1 MASRPVDP
9 GRSLYEALGVKP
21 RTSMAHP
28 VRSHS
33 LAHGSLAAV
42 WCTRI
47 RGELATG
54 CRSSHHKLVFGRPG
68 WVRTMM
74 QPCASAAKFRS
85 GGSILHRG
93 LKARLLLGAP
103 PPRIVIG
110 NPPEESRERAPK
122 LCFGQAIHAAG
133 RRTTPSGT
141 SPVLTIRHSP
151 MSSFLASATI
161 MVLRVLPRASAVRA
175 RYHFAKAL
183 SF

>member
-1 MASRPVDP
+1 
-9 GRSLYEALGVKP
+9 
-21 RTSMAHP
+21 MAHP

-54 CRSSHHKLVFGRPG
+54 CRSSHHKLVFGRPM

-74 QPCASAAKFRS
+74 QPCASAAKVRS
-85 GGSILHRG
+85 GGSILHHG
-93 LKARLLLGAP
+93 LKARLLRGAP
-103 PPRIVIG
+103 PPRIIIAS
-110 NPPEESRERAPK
+110 PPEESRERAPK
-122 LCFGQAIHAAG
+122 LCSGQAIHAAG

-151 MSSFLASATI
+151 YTFWTML
-161 MVLRVLPRASAVRA
+161 LNPKRL
-175 RYHFAKAL
+175 L
-183 SF
+183 G